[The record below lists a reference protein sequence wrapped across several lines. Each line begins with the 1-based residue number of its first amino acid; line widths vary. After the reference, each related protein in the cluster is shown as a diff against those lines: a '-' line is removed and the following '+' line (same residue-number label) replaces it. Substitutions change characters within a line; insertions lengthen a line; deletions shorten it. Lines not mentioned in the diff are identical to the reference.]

1 MGVEIAFQQGHNA
14 VHGTAAAARADV
26 QVALAAHGLKTVLT
40 GGGGGLAYYDVALA
54 GCVGTGG
61 IGLRQGGAAH
71 ALQKGVQQT
80 GGAVAHGGVAGAYD
94 AGAGLAFLHQRE
106 LRGGGQGQQTED
118 CCQKS
123 IAQ

>member
-1 MGVEIAFQQGHNA
+1 MGVEIAFQQGHDA

-26 QVALAAHGLKTVLT
+26 QDALAANGLKTVLT
-40 GGGGGLAYYDVALA
+40 SIGGRLAYHDVALA
-54 GCVGTGG
+54 GCVGAGG

-71 ALQKGVQQT
+71 AFQKGVQQSC
-80 GGAVAHGGVAGAYD
+80 GAVARGGVAGAYD
-94 AGAGLAFLHQRE
+94 AGTGLAFLHQHE